1 MFQAGS
7 VCYPTK
13 IAANSALASQYVG
26 GVFADGRA
34 INVQSVTASSI
45 TYVYSKQEQGLL
57 GTYTSQSTFTVPAD
71 PQPCQLPTASDALTL
86 SWMVIACWVGA
97 WALAQI
103 ARHIRRESETESSY
117 GNT

>member
-13 IAANSALASQYVG
+13 LAANSALASTYVG
-26 GVFADGRA
+26 GVIGDGRTV
-34 INVQSVTASSI
+34 NVGNVTDTSI
-45 TYVYSKQEQGLL
+45 TYVYSKQEQGPL

-86 SWMVIACWVGA
+86 AWMVIACWVGA
-97 WALAQI
+97 WSLAQI
-103 ARHIRRESETESSY
+103 ARHIRRESETDSSY
-117 GNT
+117 GNS